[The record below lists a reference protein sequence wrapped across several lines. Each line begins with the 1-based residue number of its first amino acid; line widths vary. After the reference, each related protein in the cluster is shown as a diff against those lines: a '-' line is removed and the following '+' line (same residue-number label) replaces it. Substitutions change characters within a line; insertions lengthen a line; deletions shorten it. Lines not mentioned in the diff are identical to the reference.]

1 MMTNTHTKTRRSDE
15 SRKTPNVPSKCSD
28 LEFDNLATELEMLA
42 RKSLP
47 DGVRQGIFSNQEA
60 EIRNDAV
67 ILALQWFVRRREQT
81 EIICGG
87 ERQPAWHAPRE
98 LANALKYAKLRHL
111 ELVVKG
117 VMPTEPLNEINGGTT
132 PHPSDLLPHECPEP
146 IKREM
151 LSQGIRIAVNSGRI
165 SHANAC
171 IARLVYLEGIP
182 VSRVAKQRGVHRTA
196 INQRLWRIIPVL
208 REVLEHVEVPS
219 MA

>member
-1 MMTNTHTKTRRSDE
+1 M
-15 SRKTPNVPSKCSD
+15 
-28 LEFDNLATELEMLA
+28 
-42 RKSLP
+42 
-47 DGVRQGIFSNQEA
+47 
-60 EIRNDAV
+60 

-81 EIICGG
+81 GIRCGG
-87 ERQPAWHAPRE
+87 ERQPTWHAPRE

-117 VMPTEPLNEINGGTT
+117 AVRTEPLNEINGGTT
-132 PHPSDLLPHECPEP
+132 PHPSDLLPHQCPEP

-151 LSQGIRIAVNSGRI
+151 LSQGIRMAVNSGRI

-171 IARLVYLEGIP
+171 IARLVYVEAIP
-182 VSRVAKQRGVHRTA
+182 VSHVARQRGVHRTA